1 LRAANEQIVDWTKTL
16 EQRVEEKTT
25 ELKRAH
31 EHVLH
36 VERMASIGKMA
47 AVVAHEV
54 NNPLSGILTYA
65 KLLRKWIG
73 TGQTE
78 HEKRG
83 ESIECLDLIATE
95 SRRCGDLIKN
105 LLSLS
110 RTAPMNVQATDINA
124 VIDRCLLLVR
134 HQLDMVGVEL
144 QLDLTKDLP
153 LAPCDPAQME
163 QVFIALITNAIDAM
177 PRGGTLW
184 LQNRLVQ
191 VDDKAEIETVVR
203 DDGTGITADV
213 LPHIFEPFM
222 TTKEDGHGTGLGL
235 AIARGIVERHKGR
248 IDVETEL
255 GRGTTFFVTVPCQVS
270 EASLAGAGTGDA
282 ATKVR

>member
-1 LRAANEQIVDWTKTL
+1 
-16 EQRVEEKTT
+16 
-25 ELKRAH
+25 
-31 EHVLH
+31 
-36 VERMASIGKMA
+36 MASIGKMA

-65 KLLRKWIG
+65 KLLRKWVG

-78 HEKRG
+78 REKRG
-83 ESIECLDLIATE
+83 EAIECLDLIATE

-110 RTAPMNVQATDINA
+110 RTAPMNVQSTDLNV

-134 HQLDMVGVEL
+134 HQLDLVNIEL
-144 QLDLTKDLP
+144 RLDLKKSLP
-153 LAPCDPAQME
+153 LAPGDPTQLE

-184 LQNRLVQ
+184 IENELIN
-191 VDDKAEIETVVR
+191 DGAEIEVKVR
-203 DDGTGITADV
+203 DDGTGIAPDV

-248 IDVETEL
+248 IEVQTDL
-255 GRGTTFFVTVPCQVS
+255 GRGTTFIVTIPTES
-270 EASLAGAGTGDA
+270 SGASLAAIGGGVADTTTTTM
-282 ATKVR
+282 TKVR

>member
-1 LRAANEQIVDWTKTL
+1 
-16 EQRVEEKTT
+16 
-25 ELKRAH
+25 
-31 EHVLH
+31 
-36 VERMASIGKMA
+36 MASIGKMA

-65 KLLRKWIG
+65 KLLRKWVG
-73 TGQTE
+73 TGQAE
-78 HEKRG
+78 HEKRD
-83 ESIECLDLIATE
+83 EAMECLALIATE

-134 HQLDMVGVEL
+134 HQLELVGVEL
-144 QLDLTKDLP
+144 QLDLTRDLP
-153 LAPCDPAQME
+153 LVPCDPAQME
-163 QVFIALITNAIDAM
+163 QVFIALIMNAIDAM

-184 LQNRLVQ
+184 LENRLIHL
-191 VDDKAEIETVVR
+191 DAEAEIEIRVR
-203 DDGTGITADV
+203 DDGTGIASDV

-235 AIARGIVERHKGR
+235 AIARGIVDRHMGR
-248 IDVETEL
+248 IEVETEM

-270 EASLAGAGTGDA
+270 EASLAGVGVGAGDA

>member
-1 LRAANEQIVDWTKTL
+1 
-16 EQRVEEKTT
+16 
-25 ELKRAH
+25 
-31 EHVLH
+31 
-36 VERMASIGKMA
+36 
-47 AVVAHEV
+47 
-54 NNPLSGILTYA
+54 
-65 KLLRKWIG
+65 
-73 TGQTE
+73 
-78 HEKRG
+78 
-83 ESIECLDLIATE
+83 
-95 SRRCGDLIKN
+95 
-105 LLSLS
+105 
-110 RTAPMNVQATDINA
+110 MNVQATDMNA

-144 QLDLTKDLP
+144 RLDLTKDLP
-153 LAPCDPAQME
+153 LVPCDPAQME

-184 LQNRLVQ
+184 LETRPIQSE
-191 VDDKAEIETVVR
+191 DGPEIETRVR
-203 DDGTGITADV
+203 DDGTGIPAEV

-255 GRGTTFFVTVPCQVS
+255 GRGTTFTVAVPCQTP
-270 EASLAGAGTGDA
+270 EASLAGVGAGDA